1 METTRP
7 QSRKS
12 LWVSGGWYLLAAL
25 PVGLGILTGALS
37 ILAAMM
43 LFADAPEWML
53 RLMAG
58 ITLVFS
64 GYGMGRFAGF
74 RRRRKGWR
82 CGLFC
87 GLFLWAVLTLAS
99 LVWLHTAGSPVRLLC
114 LCGGGVWGGISGV
127 NAPHRKP
134 PR

>member
-43 LFADAPEWML
+43 LSPMRW
-53 RLMAG
+53 
-58 ITLVFS
+58 S
-64 GYGMGRFAGF
+64 G
-74 RRRRKGWR
+74 
-82 CGLFC
+82 CC
-87 GLFLWAVLTLAS
+87 VLWQ
-99 LVWLHTAGSPVRLLC
+99 G
-114 LCGGGVWGGISGV
+114 
-127 NAPHRKP
+127 
-134 PR
+134 

>member
-25 PVGLGILTGALS
+25 PVGLGILTGVLS

-87 GLFLWAVLTLAS
+87 GLFLWAVLTLAEA
-99 LVWLHTAGSPVRLLC
+99 L
-114 LCGGGVWGGISGV
+114 
-127 NAPHRKP
+127 
-134 PR
+134 

>member
-43 LFADAPEWML
+43 LFADALEWML

-58 ITLVFS
+58 IALVFS

-74 RRRRKGWR
+74 RRDRKS
-82 CGLFC
+82 
-87 GLFLWAVLTLAS
+87 V
-99 LVWLHTAGSPVRLLC
+99 V
-114 LCGGGVWGGISGV
+114 
-127 NAPHRKP
+127 
-134 PR
+134 